1 MSLSD
6 QTKLCF
12 LFLLTHPHMT
22 ALGAM
27 RATTQGL
34 AAELRWDST
43 VFDHVFAGI
52 LDNDMAE
59 HDSASNIVAIPNF
72 LRYNPPE
79 SPNVIKAWVFALD
92 QIPEGWLKNRVL
104 ARAATFAKSLSTA
117 FANALP
123 EEFEKAWLNN
133 LQSAPCS
140 YVQKPEPAL
149 FMNKNE
155 QHEQVVVEHMN
166 KSHKSQ
172 YEQHEQPVVIG
183 SEGLPEGLPI
193 AFPIALSK
201 GIEKGGK
208 NHPILDP
215 MNNVQKSQNTLFMNK
230 NEKYEQPVVIGSEGL
245 PEGLPIAFPIA
256 LSKGMP
262 NQEQEQEPVSQNH
275 RSVQEAGRAV
285 ALPGVVQAGK
295 PDRTKQ
301 DKPEPS
307 GFTQFWAAW
316 PKGIRKVGRSNC
328 LKLWT
333 RHNAEASSA
342 IIIAHVN
349 RLKASDDW
357 KREGGQYIP
366 LPATYLNQ
374 QRWSGCDLDLG
385 SAEERQAEALQSYR
399 FRAGNYEHHESG
411 YWVVMRR
418 DDVPD
423 FVLQKIKI
431 EETDRDSYL

>member
-172 YEQHEQPVVIG
+172 YEQH
-183 SEGLPEGLPI
+183 
-193 AFPIALSK
+193 
-201 GIEKGGK
+201 
-208 NHPILDP
+208 
-215 MNNVQKSQNTLFMNK
+215 
-230 NEKYEQPVVIGSEGL
+230 EQPVVIGSEGL